1 MNNPMHPA
9 EKVPVNRRPVIFI
22 AGPMAGKPYFNRD
35 EFYFAAKQ
43 LDDLDFIV
51 LNPAIFP
58 DGLQYR
64 LAPSCAYAHKI
75 LLGLFVIY
83 SAETN
88 MSLLI

>member
-1 MNNPMHPA
+1 MVAEYKAERRSCKHP
-9 EKVPVNRRPVIFI
+9 KLRSR
-22 AGPMAGKPYFNRD
+22 
-35 EFYFAAKQ
+35 AAHAKG
-43 LDDLDFIV
+43 V
-51 LNPAIFP
+51 LRS
-58 DGLQYR
+58 LQYR